1 MAAMVRRP
9 QAAVIAL
16 LLFLRLTHLVRYQT
30 LELSLVA
37 FYGPSDE
44 DAHLCPQVAYRM
56 TDRWTIAAGA
66 NIFLGRHDTTPFG
79 QLDANDNLYLRL
91 RYSF

>member
-1 MAAMVRRP
+1 MV
-9 QAAVIAL
+9 
-16 LLFLRLTHLVRYQT
+16 VRYQT

-37 FYGPSDE
+37 FYSPSDE
-44 DAHLCPQVAYRM
+44 DAYLGPQVAYKV
-56 TDRWTIAAGA
+56 TDRWTVAAGA
-66 NIFLGRHDTTPFG
+66 NIFLGRKDSTPFG